1 MISKRELMVRIID
14 LEMVTLR
21 QEEELLELSKKI
33 EELEGK
39 KKAKKAV
46 KKK

>member
-21 QEEELLELSKKI
+21 LEEDLLDLSKKI

-39 KKAKKAV
+39 KKAKKTV